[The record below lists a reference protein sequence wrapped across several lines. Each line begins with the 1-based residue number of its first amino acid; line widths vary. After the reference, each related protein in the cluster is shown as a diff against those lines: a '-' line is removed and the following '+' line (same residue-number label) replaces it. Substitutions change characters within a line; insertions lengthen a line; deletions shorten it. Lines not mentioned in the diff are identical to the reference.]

1 MIRPF
6 QRSKK
11 RMKLTA
17 FGCTAMVLL
26 VFWGCAGS
34 EELLQEQARKISD
47 YERQI
52 EELRTE
58 NTTLRQ
64 RIIKLEQDTRTLQ
77 ARLSESEAKIV
88 MERERAERA
97 EAAAKNV
104 QPAAISPAAAT
115 SPTAGKGGYDE
126 ALAAAF
132 AKRYD
137 EAVAKF
143 EALLNTVGDDFA
155 DNCHYWIGEC
165 RYAKKQYREAIKHF
179 EAVLK
184 YTRSEKLADAHIMMA
199 QSYERLGDKAKA
211 KEHYQTVIKDYPSSA
226 HVALAKQRAGKL

>member
-1 MIRPF
+1 
-6 QRSKK
+6 
-11 RMKLTA
+11 
-17 FGCTAMVLL
+17 MVLL

-34 EELLQEQARKISD
+34 EELLHEQAQKISD
-47 YERQI
+47 YEWQI
-52 EELRTE
+52 EELKTE

-64 RIIKLEQDTRTLQ
+64 RIVKLEQDTRTLQ
-77 ARLSESEAKIV
+77 ARLSESEAKVV

-97 EAAAKNV
+97 EAEVAARMRR
-104 QPAAISPAAAT
+104 PAATSPAAAT
-115 SPTAGKGGYDE
+115 PLTAGTGGYDD

-132 AKRYD
+132 ARRYD
-137 EAVAKF
+137 EAITKF
-143 EALLNTVGDDFA
+143 EALLNTIGDDFA

-165 RYAKKQYREAIKHF
+165 RYAKKQYRQAIKHF

-184 YTRSEKLADAHIMMA
+184 YTKSEKLADAHIMMA

-211 KEHYQTVIKDYPSSA
+211 KEHYQTVVKDYPSSA